1 MDTSKGLWPNL
12 VTIILFY
19 CIHLIIIIIIII
31 SLHGTIYEDMAEL
44 EQLKSGLN
52 EHTYLVVDIAWVL

>member
-19 CIHLIIIIIIII
+19 CIHLIINNNNN
-31 SLHGTIYEDMAEL
+31 DFVDD
-44 EQLKSGLN
+44 LN
-52 EHTYLVVDIAWVL
+52 EDEVEGVLPDFAEAFLSFTLICRTL